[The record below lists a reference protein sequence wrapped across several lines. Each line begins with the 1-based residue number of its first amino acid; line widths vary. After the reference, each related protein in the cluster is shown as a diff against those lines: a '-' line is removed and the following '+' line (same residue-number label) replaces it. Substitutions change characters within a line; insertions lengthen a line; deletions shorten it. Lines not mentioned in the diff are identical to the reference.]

1 MTSGR
6 VCVFSNCFGNCHNK
20 MVVTSIDFIGKRP
33 ICGLYLQG
41 EGSFWEPPMETTTTG
56 HRSHRRWSWRG
67 NQDLKVI
74 NLHPMLY
81 LMMQPPI
88 FFQHFRCVLDWFRS
102 VGSCGMS
109 NVLGLV
115 VGFSIRTAL
124 WLRHLREGIGEED
137 DGRLWIEFYVF
148 FTLKIFMYI
157 LGMYFVKI

>member
-1 MTSGR
+1 MISGR
-6 VCVFSNCFGNCHNK
+6 VCVFCNDFSDCPDK
-20 MVVTSIDFIGKRP
+20 IAVTSTNFIGRQP
-33 ICGLYLQG
+33 ICSLYLQG

-81 LMMQPPI
+81 PMMQPPI
-88 FFQHFRCVLDWFRS
+88 FFQRFRCVLDWFRS

-115 VGFSIRTAL
+115 VGFGIRTAL
-124 WLRHLREGIGEED
+124 WLRHSMEVIGEED
-137 DGRLWIEFYVF
+137 DGRI
-148 FTLKIFMYI
+148 
-157 LGMYFVKI
+157 

>member
-1 MTSGR
+1 M
-6 VCVFSNCFGNCHNK
+6 CFCNDLGDCHDK
-20 MVVTSIDFIGKRP
+20 IVVTSIDFIGRRP

-41 EGSFWEPPMETTTTG
+41 EGSFWEPPTETATPS

-81 LMMQPPI
+81 LMMQQPI

-115 VGFSIRTAL
+115 VGFSMRTAL
-124 WLRHLREGIGEED
+124 WFRHSREAIA
-137 DGRLWIEFYVF
+137 GRRRWRNLDRILCIFYFRF
-148 FTLKIFMYI
+148 FHV
-157 LGMYFVKI
+157 YFGDVLCQDLV